1 MPVVYQ
7 MGRHQVAEK
16 IRWGFV
22 PFWNKDR
29 EKGERI
35 INARSETVMD
45 KAVFKNAFLTR
56 RCLIPATGFY
66 EWARSDTRTQPYF
79 IHLKT
84 EPVFS
89 FAGLYDS
96 FQGKDGRE
104 HKVYTILTTRPNRL
118 LAPIHNRMSVPI
130 PGYSA
135 WLVPLMWN
143 PSASVLAHMTYAT
156 SSR

>member
-1 MPVVYQ
+1 MPVVYR
-7 MGRHQVAEK
+7 MGRHQVAEE

-66 EWARSDTRTQPYF
+66 EWARSDTRTQPHF
-79 IHLKT
+79 IHLKNR
-84 EPVFS
+84 
-89 FAGLYDS
+89 AGLQFCRS
-96 FQGKDGRE
+96 LRQLSGKRRSGAQGLHDPDHAAK
-104 HKVYTILTTRPNRL
+104 KATCT
-118 LAPIHNRMSVPI
+118 HNRMSVPI